1 MAEERRRRA
10 YDATKISDI
19 KADASPDVYHINTG
33 WPLRQVIDYL
43 ASHKVGLVIVVGA
56 DGALEGV
63 ISERDIIRAIY
74 EHGGEALDV
83 AVDAYMARDVY
94 TCTSDDLAR
103 DVATVMAER
112 KFRHAPI
119 VNDGYLAGMVSAT
132 DLVRFFAP
140 RM

>member
-19 KADASPDVYHINTG
+19 KADSSPDVYHINTG

-43 ASHKVGLVIVVGA
+43 ASRKIGLVIVVGT

-74 EHGGEALDV
+74 EHGGDALDV

-94 TCTSDDLAR
+94 TCTSNDLAR

-119 VNDGYLAGMVSAT
+119 VDDGYLSGMVSAT